1 MRAIMI
7 IILPIITY
15 QLIINFPYVGA
26 NLIAFNKDDVLSAYE
41 NVDIRGINQTGY
53 EKIVGTFNIARFL
66 VPIASFKDDE
76 DNNLRCKID
85 PKSYDGVDV
94 LVISFEDARSVG
106 NCATYAD
113 ILQRNHWP
121 DNNVVAVNR
130 PQPAGN
136 TNVLTNTDAPANTD
150 TFTTNDNTPLPQTEA
165 APQTTAPSQ
174 EQVPTL
180 TDTAPPL
187 QTETASQITAPSQ
200 EKIPT
205 PPQTETAS
213 DTFFVDGTLSIFTDI
228 TSTQTKTAPST
239 TDTFIVSSTESV
251 NGNEQSQ
258 AESRTVQQQTSQSPS
273 SRQQQTPK
281 PSPTSSKDKILDVT
295 LSATISSVVGVEVG
309 VGVKI
314 NKKRDLNLKTPQ
326 MILFSSTNGGDPG
339 IKELFSGD
347 RETLKMSMPILS
359 LLKLEDVITLQGILD
374 KIDHVVVTPESG
386 PWVKILSDTEWLVW
400 SVIISSLFI
409 GIVFLAVYYL
419 VKTYQDLVAFIIVTV
434 DPDDIYEDR
443 ISLSDFKKL
452 LGISYT
458 MESVGLVVLGVEF
471 LAFGWL
477 IVTALR
483 KRVSQIPLRRNRLR
497 TSSKVIVMIIS
508 ILTSIV
514 FFIFSGSLSFF
525 VTTVANFWGAQIT
538 SNLAVVLCSVIIILV
553 LQDKTIGKSL
563 SQSNFTNKKKK
574 SVLSAI
580 TLSDDDNN
588 ALEEEEEIDDN
599 GNNNFPTIISTSP
612 GETSMIDIPITP
624 SSISPLPT
632 IYSSTSTSS
641 HHSDN

>member
-1 MRAIMI
+1 MRGIMT
-7 IILPIITY
+7 IILPIIIY
-15 QLIINFPYVGA
+15 QLIINFPYAGA

-53 EKIVGTFNIARFL
+53 EKIVGTFNIAKFL

-121 DNNVVAVNR
+121 E
-130 PQPAGN
+130 PAGN

-150 TFTTNDNTPLPQTEA
+150 TIIINNNTPPPQTEA
-165 APQTTAPSQ
+165 APQTTAPPQ
-174 EQVPTL
+174 EKVPTL
-180 TDTAPPL
+180 TDTTPPL
-187 QTETASQITAPSQ
+187 QTEATSQITAPPQ
-200 EKIPT
+200 EKTPTFTDTT

-213 DTFFVDGTLSIFTDI
+213 STTDTFFVDGTLSIFTDI
-228 TSTQTKTAPST
+228 TSTQTETASPT
-239 TDTFIVSSTESV
+239 TDTFIVSSSTPPLDNTVTSSVTDVTDSV
-251 NGNEQSQ
+251 NGNGQSQ
-258 AESRTVQQQTSQSPS
+258 AKSQTVQQQTSQSPTKELTETPTLLPS

-281 PSPTSSKDKILDVT
+281 PSPTSSKNKILDVT
-295 LSATISSVVGVEVG
+295 VSATISSVIGVDVG
-309 VGVKI
+309 VGVKT

-339 IKELFSGD
+339 IKELFSGN
-347 RETLKMSMPILS
+347 RETLKMSVPILS

-374 KIDHVVVTPESG
+374 RIDHVVVTPESG
-386 PWVKILSDTEWLVW
+386 PWVKILSGTEWLVW

-409 GIVFLAVYYL
+409 GIVFLALYYL
-419 VKTYQDLVAFIIVTV
+419 VKTYQDIVAFIIVTV

-443 ISLSDFKKL
+443 ISLSDFKKV
-452 LGISYT
+452 LGISYA

-471 LAFGWL
+471 LVFGWL

-497 TSSKVIVMIIS
+497 TSSK
-508 ILTSIV
+508 
-514 FFIFSGSLSFF
+514 
-525 VTTVANFWGAQIT
+525 IT

-574 SVLSAI
+574 SVVSAI
-580 TLSDDDNN
+580 TLSDDDDNN
-588 ALEEEEEIDDN
+588 ALEKDEEIDDN

-632 IYSSTSTSS
+632 IYSSTSS